1 MSACAQLVIAFLLIL
16 LQLGIIV
23 SLLIIEP
30 PQVCLYVLMWVI
42 YIYAYNR
49 TDLSLCLISGDPRL
63 S

>member
-30 PQVCLYVLMWVI
+30 PQVCLYFIMWEI
-42 YIYAYNR
+42 YISVYNQSN
-49 TDLSLCLISGDPRL
+49 LSLCLTLGDP
-63 S
+63 